1 MASSPEPRRRI
12 GRRAV
17 ILLAAAL
24 LVIAAVGAGW
34 VAWYS
39 SDEFIESRQPSV
51 SENPDQVLAVRTD
64 GGARSVTL
72 RASAATTR
80 PGTWSISWNG
90 GAALVGDVTR
100 RSPGR
105 VERPLLHGTVPMT
118 GQQIS
123 VSSSFPGDPR
133 TRLGLDFS
141 ETMVRTELGD
151 APAWYIPAAR
161 TDATTWAIMV
171 HGSNARRHSTLH
183 AAAAMH
189 RAGLPVL
196 VISYRNDLGAP
207 RSPDGLLHIGASEW
221 RDLESAVRT
230 AQSGGARRVVLYG
243 GSMGGAVVGQFLTH
257 SALRGSVAAAVLENP
272 VASPWRANEWQ
283 LTRRH
288 LPAVVARLSDEITD
302 RRAGIDVRR
311 IDMLDHPPG
320 ARPPTLLLHGD
331 ADQSMPVKVSRELAA
346 AAPRS
351 RWPIQ
356 YAEFP
361 GAGHGEVWNSDPAR
375 YERLLDG
382 FLARAVAPRGD

>member
-1 MASSPEPRRRI
+1 MASRPRRRI
-12 GRRAV
+12 RLVSA
-17 ILLAAAL
+17 LAAAL
-24 LVIAAVGAGW
+24 VLIAAVGAGW
-34 VAWYS
+34 IAWYS

-51 SENPDQVLAVRTD
+51 SENPDLVLAVRTD
-64 GGARSVTL
+64 RKALTL

-80 PGTWSISWNG
+80 RGTWSISWNG

-105 VERPLLHGTVPMT
+105 VERPLLHGAVPMT
-118 GQQIS
+118 GQQVT
-123 VSSSFPGDPR
+123 VSSSFPGDPG

-151 APAWYIPAAR
+151 APAWFIPAAKN
-161 TDATTWAIMV
+161 ATTWAILV

-183 AAAAMH
+183 AASAMH

-196 VISYRNDLGAP
+196 VVSYRNDLGAP
-207 RSPDGLLHIGASEW
+207 RSPDGLLHLGASEW
-221 RDLESAVRT
+221 RDVESAVRT

-243 GSMGGAVVGQFLTH
+243 GSMGGAVVTQFLTH
-257 SALRGSVAAAVLENP
+257 SALRATVTAAVLENP
-272 VASPWRANEWQ
+272 VASPWRANAWQ

-288 LPAVVARLSDEITD
+288 LPAAVARLSDEITD

-311 IDMLDHPPG
+311 IDMLDHPPPV
-320 ARPPTLLLHGD
+320 RPPTLLLHGD
-331 ADQSMPVKVSRELAA
+331 ADQSMPVTISRELAA
-346 AAPRS
+346 AAPRL

-382 FLARAVAPRGD
+382 FLARTASARGD